1 MSSARHRYGED
12 EHTSGT
18 SQTTRWL
25 GQEWSETLDTARPL
39 YARAVQQGEALLRRG
54 AVQQMEFD
62 AGRVGAYVIGERE
75 GDVEVEITVDVFDDE
90 SWSLVT
96 TALAERL
103 RFTAALLQGSLP
115 RELAERLASS
125 GTPLSPRSDEVVST
139 CGRDG
144 QVVCPHVVAVHRAVG
159 LRLDRTPTELLTL
172 RGKPPSEV
180 LHDVRA
186 ARGDEIDDA
195 GELAV
200 SRDEEL
206 GRPRGD
212 LGAIRVHPEKATD
225 PGWLLRH
232 LGDPPGVD
240 DVDSITD
247 LIERAAAGAWRL
259 AAGEGAS
266 HADVELLLGELR
278 ARRMASA
285 AVLAEAL
292 GRDVESVQDELD
304 ELYAAGAVL
313 RTGSGSRSRF
323 RAVDS

>member
-1 MSSARHRYGED
+1 MSGGRDQHGEQERASA
-12 EHTSGT
+12 T
-18 SQTTRWL
+18 SQTARWL
-25 GQEWSETLDTARPL
+25 GQEWNETLDTSRPVH
-39 YARAVQQGEALLRRG
+39 ARAVQQGEALLRRG
-54 AVQQMEFD
+54 AVQQMELD
-62 AGRVGAYVIGERE
+62 AGRVGAYVAGERE
-75 GDVEVEITVDVFDDE
+75 GDVEVGIAVDVFDDE
-90 SWSLVT
+90 SWTLVT
-96 TALAERL
+96 TVLAERL

-115 RELAERLASS
+115 RELAERLASLD
-125 GTPLSPRSDEVVST
+125 TPLSPRSDEVIST

-144 QVVCPHVVAVHRAVG
+144 QVVCPHVIAVHRAVG
-159 LRLDRTPTELLTL
+159 LRLERSPTQLLTL
-172 RGKPPSEV
+172 RGKPPTEV

-186 ARGDEIDDA
+186 VRGDEIDDA
-195 GELAV
+195 GELGV

-206 GRPRGD
+206 GRARGD
-212 LGAIRVHPEKATD
+212 LGAIRVHPDKPTD

-240 DVDSITD
+240 DVDSITR

-278 ARRMASA
+278 ARRTASA

-304 ELYAAGAVL
+304 ELYAAGTVL
-313 RTGSGSRSRF
+313 RTGAGSRSRF